1 MQDNRP
7 WMEVEMDESVDLL
20 RKKLEELN
28 KLDEDEL
35 DHEDLECMYKIYKI
49 LYYIKQIRKP

>member
-7 WMEVEMDESVDLL
+7 WMEVEMDETVDLL

-35 DHEDLECMYKIYKI
+35 DHEDMECMYKIYKI